1 MDRLKNSVLDN
12 SYTNAEQFSKPVN
25 QTDFTEEIFENN
37 MSEAVVNENYCET
50 QNEATKI
57 KTVWH
62 ELINYRYAI
71 L

>member
-1 MDRLKNSVLDN
+1 MDKLKNSVLDN
-12 SYTNAEQFSKPVN
+12 SYANTDQFSKPVN
-25 QTDFTEEIFENN
+25 QTDFIEENFEDN
-37 MSEAVVNENYCET
+37 MSEAVINGGYCET

>member
-1 MDRLKNSVLDN
+1 MDKLENSELDN
-12 SYTNAEQFSKPVN
+12 SYTNTEQFSRPVN

-37 MSEAVVNENYCET
+37 TSKAVVDEDHCQA

>member
-1 MDRLKNSVLDN
+1 MDKLENSELDK
-12 SYTNAEQFSKPVN
+12 SYTNTEQFSRPVN

-37 MSEAVVNENYCET
+37 TSKAVVDEGHCQA